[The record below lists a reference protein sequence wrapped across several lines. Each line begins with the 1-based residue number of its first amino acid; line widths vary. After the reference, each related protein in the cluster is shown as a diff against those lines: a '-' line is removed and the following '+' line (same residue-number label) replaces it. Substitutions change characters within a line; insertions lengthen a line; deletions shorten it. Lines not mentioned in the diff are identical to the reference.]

1 MTVKG
6 RSEFSNS
13 FLQCRRDVFNLGEF
27 APILLRNIVR
37 LFVSFQAG
45 KLPPT
50 GVWLPVYYLREITVS
65 FDR

>member
-13 FLQCRRDVFNLGEF
+13 FLQCRLDVFNLGEF

-45 KLPPT
+45 KLP
-50 GVWLPVYYLREITVS
+50 VWLPVYYLREITVI
-65 FDR
+65 